1 MKSDLGRAIR
11 VAPAV
16 PAPRSA
22 DTAHGEVRLARHTYG
37 HNHPCRHTRK
47 TSTVTWNTHAY
58 THMCS
63 LSLSPH
69 PVCSSYYDCVSPYPS
84 PSLPV
89 LLRRQKGDPAVLALV
104 PLASML
110 AGGRVSHFL
119 RLLAHANKSVLIRRD
134 SCPRPAG
141 ARARHAKKCVS
152 ARTAR
157 NAFGPWV
164 FHRCRACIRAA
175 LKQFSASA
183 CVASQS
189 PVGPNE
195 TGGKAHP
202 PRTKDPV
209 P

>member
-1 MKSDLGRAIR
+1 M
-11 VAPAV
+11 
-16 PAPRSA
+16 
-22 DTAHGEVRLARHTYG
+22 E
-37 HNHPCRHTRK
+37 HTRI
-47 TSTVTWNTHAY
+47 HA
-58 THMCS
+58 HVLS
-63 LSLSPH
+63 LSLSPPP

-183 CVASQS
+183 CVAYSSPHEPESASILQS
-189 PVGPNE
+189 HPADGNPLKLQLYDDFTKRGPVVNGTRPQVE
-195 TGGKAHP
+195 RLFLG
-202 PRTKDPV
+202 
-209 P
+209 